1 MAKSIKEQVEAD
13 VAKAQAER
21 RAKKLEEDYHRWI
34 AAATQPQIS
43 QADIEHYK
51 SLAAETLA
59 KLRKLKK

>member
-1 MAKSIKEQVEAD
+1 MLLRLKPRGAQEARGRLSPLD
-13 VAKAQAER
+13 CGG
-21 RAKKLEEDYHRWI
+21 D
-34 AAATQPQIS
+34 AAQIS